1 MVSASAGQMTE
12 ERPAVVAADTQL
24 ASFASVGVGAF
35 IPLNQSYRINYSTSL
50 GGLPIELDAA
60 LLMPLTRVL
69 LLDVGFTYRNRK
81 ANFISETQ
89 ISSFEIEPGLRIFL
103 EPQRP
108 SDFRIFALAG
118 LVISRSSVS
127 SVFDAT
133 EDGTDPQSR
142 SVQRTYL
149 PIGGAVGLGMAYPVT
164 ASSFLDAIV
173 RTSVFVGSPATSG
186 GLGNIGGV
194 SLIAAYRFSL

>member
-1 MVSASAGQMTE
+1 
-12 ERPAVVAADTQL
+12 
-24 ASFASVGVGAF
+24 
-35 IPLNQSYRINYSTSL
+35 
-50 GGLPIELDAA
+50 
-60 LLMPLTRVL
+60 MPLTRVL

-81 ANFISETQ
+81 ANFISDTH
-89 ISSFEIEPGLRIFL
+89 ISSFEIEPGVRIFL

-118 LVISRSSVS
+118 LVVSRSVVS

-133 EDGTDPQSR
+133 PDGTDPEQR

-149 PIGGAVGLGMAYPVT
+149 PIGGHVGLGLSYPVAD
-164 ASSFLDAIV
+164 ASYIDALV
-173 RTSVFVGSPATSG
+173 RASVFVGSPATSG

-194 SLIAAYRFSL
+194 SLIAAYRFGL